1 MCINA
6 YSIFYLHDFNRAL
19 SIIGAIL
26 VSLFFLFM
34 VCKLIKQIW
43 TDNYPGAN
51 KKGIK
56 YKIINT
62 LLFFLLVALII
73 MCSYH
78 SGESGY
84 NYSDYFIDRIP

>member
-1 MCINA
+1 MLIVFFICMILIA
-6 YSIFYLHDFNRAL
+6 HYP
-19 SIIGAIL
+19 IIGAIL